1 MTAESGTVMQIH
13 ATELQG
19 EVAMALRFIGIDPN
33 TGDDECPTVWY
44 DDEADEIVVQGWKA
58 TEKLRATCRE
68 TGSIP
73 DSEDV
78 VRLPARMVPILR
90 KACDAA
96 EGTDIR

>member
-1 MTAESGTVMQIH
+1 
-13 ATELQG
+13 
-19 EVAMALRFIGIDPN
+19 MALRLIGIDPN

-58 TEKLRATCRE
+58 AENLRAKCLE

-73 DSEDV
+73 STEDV

-96 EGTDIR
+96 EGADVR

>member
-1 MTAESGTVMQIH
+1 
-13 ATELQG
+13 
-19 EVAMALRFIGIDPN
+19 MALRLIGIDPN
-33 TGDDECPTVWY
+33 TGDGDDECPTVWY

-58 TEKLRATCRE
+58 AEKLRAKCLE

-96 EGTDIR
+96 EGTDVR

>member
-1 MTAESGTVMQIH
+1 M
-13 ATELQG
+13 LQG
-19 EVAMALRFIGIDPN
+19 GVGMALRFIGIDPN

-44 DDEADEIVVQGWKA
+44 DDEAGEIVVQGWKA
-58 TEKLRATCRE
+58 DDELRAKCLE

-73 DSEDV
+73 EGEDV

-96 EGTDIR
+96 EGAHVR

>member
-1 MTAESGTVMQIH
+1 MKK
-13 ATELQG
+13 
-19 EVAMALRFIGIDPN
+19 LRFIGIDPN

-44 DDEADEIVVQGWKA
+44 DEEAKEIVIQGWKA
-58 TEKLRATCRE
+58 DNELRTACLE

-78 VRLPARMVPILR
+78 VRLPERMVPILR

-96 EGTDIR
+96 EGTDVR